1 MCPENCSLEE
11 TAVVEDD
18 PNRALDD
25 YALSLVAPGKAADRL
40 AQRQEVKS
48 IHFDAIFD
56 TKNFSRHF
64 ACQADANPE
73 EL

>member
-1 MCPENCSLEE
+1 M
-11 TAVVEDD
+11 EDD
-18 PNRALDD
+18 PDRALDD
-25 YALSLVAPGKAADRL
+25 YALSLVAPSKDADRL
-40 AQRQEVKS
+40 SGTQEGKS